1 MNERTNDGPVH
12 YRLATPPASSPLAN
26 PRAESER
33 LPGSG
38 LSTDFS
44 MHMHTGIGK

>member
-12 YRLATPPASSPLAN
+12 YRLATPPASPLAN

-38 LSTDFS
+38 FSTDFS
-44 MHMHTGIGK
+44 MHMHTRIGK

>member
-12 YRLATPPASSPLAN
+12 YRLTTPPARSPLAN

-33 LPGSG
+33 LAGSG
-38 LSTDFS
+38 FSTDFS
-44 MHMHTGIGK
+44 MHMRTRIGK